1 MAQEYSFDIVCRTDM
16 SEVKNAVDQAAREI
30 GTRFDFKHSVS
41 EITLTGEELVI
52 HSDDEYKLE
61 SVMDILHTKLVKRG
75 VSLKSLDRGKIE
87 PASKGSVRQ
96 TVKFKQG
103 IPTDQAKIITKA
115 IKDAGIKVTTQIQ
128 DEQVR
133 VSGKDKDTLQ
143 AAQALAKGLD
153 LPMDV
158 AFVNY
163 R

>member
-1 MAQEYSFDIVCRTDM
+1 MAKDFSFDIVCRTDM

-41 EITLTGEELVI
+41 EITLTGEEVLI

-61 SVMDILHTKLVKRG
+61 SVVDILQSKLVKRSI
-75 VSLKSLDRGKIE
+75 SLKALDRGKIE
-87 PASKGSVRQ
+87 PASKGTVRQ
-96 TVKFKQG
+96 TVTFKQG
-103 IPTDQAKIITKA
+103 IPTEHAKAITKK
-115 IKDAGIKVTTQIQ
+115 IKDNGLKVSTQIQ

-133 VSGKDKDTLQ
+133 VTGKDKDALQ
-143 AAQALAKGLD
+143 SVIALVKGMD

-158 AFVNY
+158 SFVNY

>member
-1 MAQEYSFDIVCRTDM
+1 MAKDYSFDIVSRTDM
-16 SEVKNAVDQAAREI
+16 SEVVNAVDQASREI

-61 SVMDILHTKLVKRG
+61 SVVDVLQSKLVKRN

-87 PASKGSVRQ
+87 PASKGTVRQ

-103 IPTDQAKIITKA
+103 IPTDQAKLIVKA
-115 IKDAGIKVTTQIQ
+115 IKDQGLKVTTQIQ

-133 VSGKDKDTLQ
+133 VTGKDKDVLQ
-143 AAQALAKGLD
+143 SVIAVVKGMD
-153 LPMDV
+153 LPIDV

>member
-1 MAQEYSFDIVCRTDM
+1 MAKDYSFDIVSRTDM
-16 SEVKNAVDQAAREI
+16 SEVVNAVDQASREI

-41 EITLTGEELVI
+41 ELTLSGEELVI

-61 SVMDILHTKLVKRG
+61 SVMDVLQSKLVKRN
-75 VSLKSLDRGKIE
+75 VSLKSLDRGKVE
-87 PASKGSVRQ
+87 PASKGTVRQ

-103 IPTDQAKIITKA
+103 IPTEQAKLIVKA
-115 IKDAGIKVTTQIQ
+115 IKDQGVKVTTQIQ

-133 VSGKDKDTLQ
+133 VTGKDKDTLQ
-143 AAQALAKGLD
+143 SVIAIVKGMD
-153 LPMDV
+153 LPIDV